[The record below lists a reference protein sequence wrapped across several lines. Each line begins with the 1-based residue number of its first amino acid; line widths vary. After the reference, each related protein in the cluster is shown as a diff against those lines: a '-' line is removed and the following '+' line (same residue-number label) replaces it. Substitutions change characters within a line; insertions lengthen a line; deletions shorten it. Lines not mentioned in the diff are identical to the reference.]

1 MAEFN
6 ISFQKTLNHEGVHVN
21 DPDDLGK
28 ETYKGISRANH
39 SKWSGWSIIDNHKNK
54 PDFPMILEKDNVL
67 QKDVEVFYWTYF
79 WLPIKAYKIANQTMA
94 DSIFDFAVNSG
105 IKTTVLI
112 VQSVVGTKMDG
123 IIGEQTLQKL
133 NSLDFGYFQPAFTVA
148 KISHYISIIKKRPV
162 NKKYLYG
169 WIIRALEFSQ
179 Y

>member
-79 WLPIKAYKIANQTMA
+79 WLPIKAYKIANQTTA

-112 VQSVVGTKMDG
+112 VQSV
-123 IIGEQTLQKL
+123 GEQTLQKL